1 MNEKIIVLLIFA
13 GCYSLALSRKVKLAY
28 ASLGASALLLAS
40 GILKIEDAIFNA
52 IKWDVLGIYWGFMMV
67 SFVFMKSRMPDF
79 IAMKLLKMVRVE
91 KYAILSLC
99 ALTAFLSAFMENVGV
114 VLIMAPVAITIAKL
128 LNSSLFRYMV
138 AIAISSNVVTTVTM
152 VADPPSI
159 ILALET
165 GMKPL
170 DFYWF
175 NGRPGLGTLTIF
187 GVIAAMLTL
196 LFQFRNMNKKV
207 EIETEKIYVTK
218 GASALFALGVPA
230 LAIAPEL
237 GIKVGIVGFAVGA
250 IALYMGRQDIK
261 EMLFEFDWD
270 SFLFI
275 VGIFM
280 VIFSL
285 SASGILM
292 DFSEFL
298 VKSGFKD
305 PAFMLAFV
313 TWVSVA
319 ASSFMD
325 NVPYTILMI
334 PVCRNLAEII
344 GMSAWPLLFG
354 MLVGT
359 GIGGNITPVGAAA
372 NVFACGILEK
382 NGYKIVLKEY
392 LKIGVPFSIAAV
404 ATVHILL
411 QIFWL
416 K

>member
-40 GILKIEDAIFNA
+40 GILKIEDAVFNA

-79 IAMKLLKMVRVE
+79 IAMKLLKLVRVE

-187 GVIAAMLTL
+187 GVIAAMSTL

-218 GASALFALGVPA
+218 GASALFVFGVPA

-250 IALYMGRQDIK
+250 IALYMRRQDIK

-292 DFSEFL
+292 DFSGFL

-382 NGYKIVLKEY
+382 HGYKIVLKEY

>member
-40 GILKIEDAIFNA
+40 GILKIEDAVFNA

-79 IAMKLLKMVRVE
+79 IAMKLLKLVRVE

-218 GASALFALGVPA
+218 GASALFVLGVPA

-250 IALYMGRQDIK
+250 IALYMRRQDIK

-292 DFSEFL
+292 DFSGFL

-382 NGYKIVLKEY
+382 HGYKIVLKEY

>member
-40 GILKIEDAIFNA
+40 GILKIEDAVFNA

-152 VADPPSI
+152 VADPPSL

-416 K
+416 R

>member
-40 GILKIEDAIFNA
+40 GILKIEDAVFNA

-79 IAMKLLKMVRVE
+79 IAMKLLKLVRVE

-114 VLIMAPVAITIAKL
+114 VLIMAPVAITVARL
-128 LNSSLFRYMV
+128 LDSSLFRYMV

-218 GASALFALGVPA
+218 GASALFVFGVPA

-416 K
+416 R

>member
-40 GILKIEDAIFNA
+40 GILKIEDAVFNA

-99 ALTAFLSAFMENVGV
+99 ALTALLSAFMENVGV
-114 VLIMAPVAITIAKL
+114 VLIMAPVAITVARL
-128 LNSSLFRYMV
+128 LDSSLFRYMI

-152 VADPPSI
+152 VADPPSL

-165 GMKPL
+165 GMNPL

-237 GIKVGIVGFAVGA
+237 GIKVGIVGFAVGT

-285 SASGILM
+285 SASGILR

-334 PVCRNLAEII
+334 PVCKNLAEII

-382 NGYKIVLKEY
+382 HGYKIALKEY

-416 K
+416 R

>member
-40 GILKIEDAIFNA
+40 GILKIEDAVFNA

-99 ALTAFLSAFMENVGV
+99 VLTAFLSAFMENVGV

-187 GVIAAMLTL
+187 GVIAAMSTL

>member
-40 GILKIEDAIFNA
+40 GILKIEDAVFNA

-114 VLIMAPVAITIAKL
+114 VLIMAPVAITVAKL
-128 LNSSLFRYMV
+128 LDSSLFRYMI

-152 VADPPSI
+152 VADPPSL

-175 NGRPGLGTLTIF
+175 NGRPGLGTLTIV
-187 GVIAAMLTL
+187 GVIAAMSTL

-250 IALYMGRQDIK
+250 IALYMRRQDIK
-261 EMLFEFDWD
+261 EMLFEFDWN

-292 DFSEFL
+292 DFSGFL

-382 NGYKIVLKEY
+382 HGYKIVLKEY

>member
-40 GILKIEDAIFNA
+40 GILKIEDAVFNA

-79 IAMKLLKMVRVE
+79 IAMKLLKLVRVE

-99 ALTAFLSAFMENVGV
+99 VLTAFLSAFMENVGV

-416 K
+416 R